1 MTSRDEEIKAANI
14 VKVDEVAFTSP
25 EINRAAEY
33 AAYQL
38 HEFINFVQELDTEL
52 TITEATILTA
62 SVIEEL
68 PALFKSNPA
77 IIESIKKNAA
87 FIRSKR
93 NVERNT
99 TYK

>member
-14 VKVDEVAFTSP
+14 VKVDEVALVSP

-38 HEFINFVQELDTEL
+38 HEFINFVKELDAEL
-52 TITEATILTA
+52 TLTEATILTA
-62 SVIEEL
+62 SVIEQL
-68 PALFKSNPA
+68 PTLFKSNPA

-87 FIRSKR
+87 FIRSQR
-93 NVERNT
+93 NVKRNT